1 VRSNTESRIILNA
14 DDFGGSTSINAAVLQ
29 AHRDGVLTSTS
40 LMVTGEAVEEAVALA
55 RKMPSLAVGLHLV
68 VVAGRPALAPQRVP
82 HLVGGNGRFADN
94 PLRAGLHYFFSRA
107 ARHEL
112 AQEVEAQFEQFA
124 ATGLTLSHVDGH
136 MHMHLHP
143 TVLGLLA
150 PLAVAHGASGVRLP
164 RDDLQLGLAY
174 DRDRMGQK
182 VAWWAVFGLLSRC
195 SSRRIGPRHLVAPER
210 VYGLLQTGQMEES
223 YVLRVLDQLR
233 ESSAELYFH
242 PAMGPQE
249 EAMGSNPGDL
259 QALLSPSVR
268 RVIEERGIRLAT
280 YSTLRSE

>member
-1 VRSNTESRIILNA
+1 VRSEAGSRIILNA

-29 AHRDGVLTSTS
+29 AHREGVLTSAS
-40 LMVTGEAVEEAVALA
+40 LMVTGGAVEEAVALT

-82 HLVGGNGRFADN
+82 HLVNGNGRFSDD

-107 ARHEL
+107 ARREL
-112 AQEVEAQFEQFA
+112 AQEVEAQFERFA

-143 TVLGLLA
+143 TVLGLLV
-150 PLAVAHGASGVRLP
+150 PLAIAHGAKGVRLP
-164 RDDLQLGLAY
+164 RDDLRLSLAY
-174 DRDRMGQK
+174 DRDRMGKK
-182 VAWWAVFGLLSRC
+182 VAWWLVFGLLSQY
-195 SSRRIGPRHLVAPER
+195 SSHRIGPQSLVAPER
-210 VYGLLQTGQMEES
+210 VYGLMQTGQMDEA
-223 YVLRVLDQLR
+223 YVLRVLGQLR
-233 ESSAELYFH
+233 DPSAELYFH
-242 PAMGPQE
+242 PSMGPQG

-259 QALLSPSVR
+259 RALLSPGVR
-268 RVIEERGIRLAT
+268 RAIEEQGIRLAT